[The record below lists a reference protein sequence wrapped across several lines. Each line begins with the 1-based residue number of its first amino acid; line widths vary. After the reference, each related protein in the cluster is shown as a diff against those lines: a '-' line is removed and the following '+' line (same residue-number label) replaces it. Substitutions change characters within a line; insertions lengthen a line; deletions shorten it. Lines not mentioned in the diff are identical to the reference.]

1 MVSFIE
7 QEAAEKA
14 NEILVKAEEEF
25 NIEKGRIVQQEKLK
39 IMQNYEKKEKQV
51 DTQRKMYVAVVIVLR
66 PSSSLVCMLPE
77 CIGPRLKLLIYMS
90 IACTRMS

>member
-39 IMQNYEKKEKQV
+39 VMSLYEKKEKQV
-51 DTQRKMYVAVVIVLR
+51 ETQRKMYASVLPANVFFCCCCR
-66 PSSSLVCMLPE
+66 PNG
-77 CIGPRLKLLIYMS
+77 CIAEKHYYTTFRF
-90 IACTRMS
+90 

>member
-39 IMQNYEKKEKQV
+39 VMSLYEKKEKQV
-51 DTQRKMYVAVVIVLR
+51 ETQRKMYV
-66 PSSSLVCMLPE
+66 
-77 CIGPRLKLLIYMS
+77 
-90 IACTRMS
+90 